1 MTLGPPLWATGSWAT
16 DAWANGSWSTSA
28 PLTPGVFGDLTT
40 LFVAYEATLAAAHNG
55 ADDMS
60 SLVMLAQPTVRGAS
74 ASPDD
79 LNTAYAE
86 YLS

>member
-1 MTLGPPLWATGSWAT
+1 
-16 DAWANGSWSTSA
+16 
-28 PLTPGVFGDLTT
+28 LTT

-60 SLVMLAQPTVRGAS
+60 SLVMKAQPTVRGAT
-74 ASPDD
+74 ASFDD
-79 LNTAYAE
+79 INTAYAE

>member
-1 MTLGPPLWATGSWAT
+1 VTLGPPLWATGSWAT
-16 DAWANGSWSTSA
+16 DAWANGSWATSITV
-28 PLTPGVFGDLTT
+28 PTTFGDLTT

-60 SLVMLAQPTVRGAS
+60 SLLMIAQPTVRGAT

-79 LNTAYAE
+79 LNTSYAE